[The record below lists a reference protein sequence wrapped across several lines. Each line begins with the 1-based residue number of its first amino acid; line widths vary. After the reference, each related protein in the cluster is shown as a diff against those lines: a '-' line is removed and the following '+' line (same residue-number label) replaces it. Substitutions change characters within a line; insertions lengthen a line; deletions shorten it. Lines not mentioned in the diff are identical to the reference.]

1 MHRIILAA
9 QNGNAAVSL
18 LSQVSAMFTSL
29 SSIKSG
35 TASAKTRKAE
45 QRSCGNAKALA
56 QSELKPDS
64 SKELCSYL
72 DF

>member
-1 MHRIILAA
+1 MYRVTPAA
-9 QNGNAAVSL
+9 QNSNTAVTL
-18 LSQVSAMFTSL
+18 LSQAQAMFMSL

-35 TASAKTRKAE
+35 TASAKARKVV

-56 QSELKPDS
+56 QSELKPDF

-72 DF
+72 DL